1 VITFLFYITA
11 MLLVFMVCAII
22 ADLWLAHD
30 ERKARAAAR
39 AKLREERER

>member
-1 VITFLFYITA
+1 MMVFLFYITA
-11 MLLVFMVCAII
+11 MLLVFMVCAIV

-39 AKLREERER
+39 AKRREEREH